1 MTDTVITDVPDIEHW
16 PTWTTDLF
24 LCTNPYHEL
33 LKAPVL
39 QAIRSHREQSQVAIA
54 SQVAVSAKHALFESE
69 LDFLETDDADLQ
81 TLRQVLTD
89 LVLECA
95 ASVNEP
101 YWTEG
106 AEPDAQIIESWYHLT
121 GNGGYHDAHSHP
133 NCSWCGIYCLDPGES
148 DLQTRNGV
156 NRFYDPRYN
165 AAHYMDAGTAYLDG
179 TGFWDV
185 APVAGQVVI
194 FPSYLKHS
202 ALPYFGDKER
212 VVLAFNA
219 RVDLL

>member
-1 MTDTVITDVPDIEHW
+1 MTDNLITDLPEIEHW

-24 LCTNPYHEL
+24 LCANPYHEL
-33 LKAPVL
+33 LKEAVL
-39 QAIRSHREQSQVAIA
+39 NAIRTHRDQSSDAIA
-54 SQVAVSAKHALFESE
+54 SQVAVTAKHGLFESE
-69 LDFLETDDADLQ
+69 LDFLEADNADLQ
-81 TLRQVLTD
+81 ALRQVLTE
-89 LVLECA
+89 LVLDCA
-95 ASVNEP
+95 SSVNQD
-101 YWTEG
+101 YWPET
-106 AEPDAQIIESWYHLT
+106 AEAEVQIIESWYHLT

-148 DLQTRNGV
+148 NLAQRNGV
-156 NRFYDPRYN
+156 NRFYDPRHN

-185 APVAGQVVI
+185 MPVAGQVVI

-202 ALPYFGDKER
+202 ALPYFGNQER
-212 VVLAFNA
+212 VVVAFNA

>member
-1 MTDTVITDVPDIEHW
+1 MTDTLVTDSPEIEHW

-33 LKAPVL
+33 FKEPVL
-39 QAIRSHREQSQVAIA
+39 NAIKAHSAAAETAIA
-54 SQVAVSAKHALFESE
+54 SEVATTAKHGLVESE
-69 LDFLETDDADLQ
+69 LDFLDADNPDLQ
-81 TLRQVLTD
+81 ALKQMLTD
-89 LVLECA
+89 LVLDCA

-101 YWTEG
+101 YWPEG
-106 AEPDAQIIESWYHLT
+106 AEPEADIIESWYHLT

-148 DLQTRNGV
+148 NLEDRNGV
-156 NRFYDPRYN
+156 NRFYDPRHN

-179 TGFWDV
+179 AGFWDL
-185 APVAGQVVI
+185 APLAGQVVI

-202 ALPYFGDKER
+202 ALPYFGEQER

-219 RVDLL
+219 QVTLI